1 MPVRPLKRVLVAN
14 RGEIAVRIMRT
25 CRERGIETVAVY
37 SDADRTMPHVRMA
50 DASVGIGPP
59 PPRESY
65 LRAEAIIAAAQS
77 SGADAIHPGYGFLS
91 ENPAFAEAVENA
103 GLVFIGPSADSIRAM
118 GEKTRARQL
127 VGAAG
132 VPTVPG
138 TDGPVKD
145 IQGVHAFGER
155 EGFPILLKAAAGG
168 GGKGMRIV
176 RSREELADAFQTA
189 RSEAMSAFGDGRLY
203 VEKYL
208 ENPRHIEFQI
218 LGDHHGN
225 VIHLGEREC
234 SVQRRHQKIVEESPS
249 VALTDG
255 LRAAMGATA
264 VNAARAC
271 GYYNA
276 GTIEFL
282 LDDTG
287 RFYFLEMNTRL
298 QVEHPVTELRT
309 GLDLVAEQLRI
320 AAGESLGIAQEEI
333 SFRGHAIE
341 CRICAEDVDDGYLP
355 STGTI
360 LYMRPPGGPGVRED
374 RGFDEGSEVS
384 VYYDSLLSKLL
395 VWAPNR
401 NEAIAR
407 MIRAL
412 REYTILGVKT
422 NTQLCAEVLDSSFF
436 RSGQYS
442 TRLLDR
448 DLRAENLPGPD
459 MKDLARAAALVAM
472 LEENR
477 SRSLIHNGLPTSGS
491 TNGVGWKHRRRDAL
505 RD

>member
-1 MPVRPLKRVLVAN
+1 MPDRPLKRVLIAN
-14 RGEIAVRIMRT
+14 RGEIAIRIMRT
-25 CRERGIETVAVY
+25 CRERGIETVAVF
-37 SDADRTMPHVRMA
+37 SEADRTMPHVRMA
-50 DASVGIGPP
+50 DLSVGIGPP

-65 LRAEAIIAAAQS
+65 LRIDAIIAAAQS

-91 ENPAFAEAVENA
+91 ENPRFAEAVEQA
-103 GLVFIGPSADSIRAM
+103 GLVFIGPSAESIRAM

-127 VGAAG
+127 VAAAG

-145 IQGVHAFGER
+145 IQEVYSFSER
-155 EGFPILLKAAAGG
+155 EGFPLLLKAAAGG

-176 RSREELADAFQTA
+176 RARGELADAFQTA
-189 RSEAMSAFGDGRLY
+189 RSEAMSAFGDDRLY

-218 LGDHHGN
+218 LGDRSGN
-225 VIHLGEREC
+225 VVHLGEREC

-249 VALTDG
+249 VALTDA
-255 LRAAMGATA
+255 LRDAMGATA
-264 VNAARAC
+264 VAAARAC

-282 LDDTG
+282 LDDNG

-309 GLDLVAEQLRI
+309 GFDLVAEQLRI
-320 AAGESLGIAQEEI
+320 AAGETLGFEQKDVY
-333 SFRGHAIE
+333 FRGHAIE
-341 CRICAEDVDDGYLP
+341 CRICAEDVDDGYMP

-360 LYMRPPGGPGVRED
+360 LYLRPPGGPGVRED

-401 NEAIAR
+401 EDAIAR

-412 REYTILGVKT
+412 HEYTILGVKT
-422 NTQLCAEVLDSSFF
+422 NTRLCAEVLDSTYF
-436 RSGQYS
+436 RSGKYS

-448 DLRAENLPGPD
+448 DLRTENLPGPD
-459 MKDLARAAALVAM
+459 TADIERAAALAAM
-472 LEENR
+472 LESNR
-477 SRSLIHNGLPTSGS
+477 SSSFSQNGLSAS
-491 TNGVGWKHRRRDAL
+491 SSRNGTGWKQRRRDML